1 MADQWAEYPVFLDLR
16 NRKCVVA
23 GGGAVAERK
32 VRGLLAAGADVTV
45 IARVASGSLE
55 TLAAAGRVRLERRA
69 FDRSDARGA
78 FLIFAA
84 TDRAS
89 VNEEVV
95 LAAGENGIPV
105 NRSDGMGPGDFSV
118 PATLRRGGFQV
129 AVSTAGASPAYA
141 RLVRRRLEDVLGRE
155 HGGVVDYLAGL
166 RPRVM
171 ARFPDSPARRK
182 AVWDRLVNWETV
194 ELVRRGQW
202 DELDRKVQACLS

>member
-45 IARVASGSLE
+45 IARVASNSLE
-55 TLAAAGRVRLERRA
+55 TLAAAGRVRLVRRA

-78 FLIFAA
+78 FLVFAA

-95 LAAGENGIPV
+95 LAAG
-105 NRSDGMGPGDFSV
+105 
-118 PATLRRGGFQV
+118 AK
-129 AVSTAGASPAYA
+129 TAF
-141 RLVRRRLEDVLGRE
+141 R
-155 HGGVVDYLAGL
+155 
-166 RPRVM
+166 
-171 ARFPDSPARRK
+171 
-182 AVWDRLVNWETV
+182 
-194 ELVRRGQW
+194 
-202 DELDRKVQACLS
+202 